1 MSKKSSSVF
10 LLVAAVS
17 AAGILSN
24 AGRKRSAAKSAIT
37 QSPVSARQANAA
49 PSVPGLV
56 PTPATPDRVSKS
68 DRFLR
73 IGFNVMMFLCLAG
86 IIAMAAT
93 PLIALATPASN
104 ENIRST
110 YEINVIDNPNFRGDR
125 FLKGGDDGLAY
136 VCERPNHHA
145 LNNSKELQCWLP

>member
-17 AAGILSN
+17 AAGILSS
-24 AGRKRSAAKSAIT
+24 AGRKRSAAESAIT
-37 QSPVSARQANAA
+37 QSPLSAQAAE
-49 PSVPGLV
+49 PGLV

-73 IGFNVMMFLCLAG
+73 NAMIFVALGSIIAG
-86 IIAMAAT
+86 IIAVAAT
-93 PLIALATPASN
+93 PLIAGAVPASN

-110 YEINVIDNPNFRGDR
+110 YGINVIDNPNFQGNR

-136 VCERPNHHA
+136 VCERPNYHA